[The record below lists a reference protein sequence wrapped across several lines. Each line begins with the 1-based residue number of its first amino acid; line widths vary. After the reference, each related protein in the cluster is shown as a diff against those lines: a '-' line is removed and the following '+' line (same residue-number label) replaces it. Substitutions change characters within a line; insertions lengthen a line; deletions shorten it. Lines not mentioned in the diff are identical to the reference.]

1 MATLPPTRVALI
13 TGGGTGIGRA
23 TAGKLASQGFHVVI
37 LGRREQPLRETA
49 EAIGASA
56 TWYPLDVS
64 QREQVATTV
73 AMVVERWGKIDALV
87 SAAGYAM
94 GVRAGMPLDE
104 AARNWDETLGVNLTG
119 AFLMSMAV
127 APYLVRPGGRIVNI
141 SSIAAYTGGQRGGSI
156 DYAAAKAGLIG
167 MTHGLA
173 RDLSKEGITANV
185 IVPGFIAYTE
195 FTGAWS
201 DERVQSIVAET
212 PVGRPGSADDIAAAV
227 AYLVSPEASFVTGET
242 LHVNGGWRFGS

>member
-1 MATLPPTRVALI
+1 MNTARTRLALI

-23 TAGKLASQGFHVVI
+23 TAEKLAHQGYHVVI
-37 LGRREQPLRETA
+37 LGRREQPLRETS
-49 EAIGASA
+49 EAIGASSS
-56 TWYPLDVS
+56 WYPLDVS
-64 QREQVATTV
+64 QRAQVAATV
-73 AMVVERWGKIDALV
+73 ALVVERWGQVDVLV
-87 SAAGYAM
+87 NAAGFAM

-104 AARNWDETLGVNLTG
+104 AASNWDETIAANLTG
-119 AFLMSMAV
+119 AFLMSIAV
-127 APYLVRPGGRIVNI
+127 APHLTRPGGRIISI

-185 IVPGFIAYTE
+185 VVPGFIAQTE
-195 FTGAWS
+195 FTGHWT

-212 PVGRPGSADDIAAAV
+212 PVGRPGSAEDIAASV
-227 AYLVSPEASFVTGET
+227 AYLASPESSFVTGEV

>member
-1 MATLPPTRVALI
+1 MNVSQTRVAMI

-23 TAGKLASQGFHVVI
+23 TAEKLAGQGYHVVI

-64 QREQVATTV
+64 QRDQVAATV
-73 AMVVERWGKIDALV
+73 ALVVERWERIAVLV
-87 SAAGYAM
+87 NAAGFAM

-104 AARNWDETLGVNLTG
+104 AARNWDETIATNLTG
-119 AFLMSMAV
+119 AFLMSLAV
-127 APYLVRPGGRIVNI
+127 APYLERPGGRIISI

-156 DYAAAKAGLIG
+156 DYAAAKAGLVG

-173 RDLSKEGITANV
+173 RDLSKEGVTANV
-185 IVPGFIAYTE
+185 VVPGFIARTE
-195 FTGAWS
+195 FTGGWS

-212 PVGRPGSADDIAAAV
+212 PAGRPGSAEDVAAAV
-227 AYLVSPEASFVTGET
+227 AYLASPEAAFVTGEV

>member
-1 MATLPPTRVALI
+1 MTDSATRVALI

-23 TAGKLASQGFHVVI
+23 TAEALAHQGYHVVI

-56 TWYPLDVS
+56 TWYPLDVC
-64 QREQVATTV
+64 QRKQVAATV
-73 AMVVERWGKIDALV
+73 TIVVDRWERIDVLV
-87 SAAGYAM
+87 NAAGYAM
-94 GVRAGMPLDE
+94 GVRAGMALEE
-104 AARNWDETLGVNLTG
+104 AASNWDATLGVNLTG

-127 APYLVRPGGRIVNI
+127 APYLTRPGGRIISV

-185 IVPGFIAYTE
+185 VVPGFIAETG
-195 FTGAWS
+195 FTGDWPDS
-201 DERVQSIVAET
+201 RVASIVAET
-212 PVGRPGSADDIAAAV
+212 PVGRPGHAEDIAAAI
-227 AYLVSPEASFVTGET
+227 AYLASPEASFVTGEA

>member
-1 MATLPPTRVALI
+1 MSDTQTRIALV

-23 TAGKLASQGFHVVI
+23 TAERFARQGYHVVI

-56 TWYPLDVS
+56 TWFPLDVS
-64 QREQVATTV
+64 KRDQVATTV
-73 AMVVERWGKIDALV
+73 ALIVERWPQVDVLV
-87 SAAGYAM
+87 NAAGFAM
-94 GVRAGMPLDE
+94 GARAGMPLEE
-104 AARNWDETLGVNLTG
+104 AANNWDETIAANLTG
-119 AFLMSMAV
+119 AFLMSIAV
-127 APYLVRPGGRIVNI
+127 APYLTRPGGRIISI

-185 IVPGFIAYTE
+185 IVPGFIAQTG

-201 DERVQSIVAET
+201 DERIQSIVAET
-212 PVGRPGSADDIAAAV
+212 PVGRPGSAEDIAAAV
-227 AYLVSPEASFVTGET
+227 TYLASPEASFVTGEV
-242 LHVNGGWRFGS
+242 LHVNGGWRFGG